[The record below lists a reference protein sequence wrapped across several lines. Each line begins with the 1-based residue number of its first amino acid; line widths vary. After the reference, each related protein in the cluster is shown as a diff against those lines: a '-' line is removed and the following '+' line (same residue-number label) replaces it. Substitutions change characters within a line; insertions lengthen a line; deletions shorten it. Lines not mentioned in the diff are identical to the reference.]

1 MGDLTCLVSKFNLLC
16 GEDKFLVTMNFH
28 FIRGTLILLLSF
40 TGFFS
45 FSQTCPTYVQRNN
58 GNNTPN
64 DCGSTAYLPAGYSKT
79 GSFQFNGVNVD
90 LAVVKVEKWSGSAW
104 ETYQDN
110 TISPAVYNNA
120 YFFGGYNNVTDW
132 LCFYGSSGNNGV
144 PPAANW
150 RFYFKEG
157 SNAAFT
163 CTYNINASGV
173 LPLTWNFINAEKQ
186 NGQVLLNWSTA
197 SEQNTKDFEV
207 QYSTNTTNWDL
218 LGTIQAAGNSNSTRN
233 YSFTH
238 QTPLKNNTYNYY
250 RILQRDI
257 DGKFSYS
264 KIVSII
270 FNEPGPDMSVYPNP
284 VSDVLTVYLSES
296 KLVRLSNAAGAIVW
310 QSNLPAG
317 RNQIS
322 VSQYSKGVYVLTA
335 GVQSYRVLIQ

>member
-1 MGDLTCLVSKFNLLC
+1 MKLIQKIALLKLFVFTTLVISAQN
-16 GEDKFLVTMNFH
+16 
-28 FIRGTLILLLSF
+28 
-40 TGFFS
+40 
-45 FSQTCPTYVQRNN
+45 CPQGPIQANN
-58 GNNTPN
+58 GQGGGSCNSNDSPPSGNPNWTKSGEWTFNSGPNTDLSIYTVYKDGSLYQSGNNAP
-64 DCGSTAYLPAGYSKT
+64 
-79 GSFQFNGVNVD
+79 
-90 LAVVKVEKWSGSAW
+90 SGSG
-104 ETYQDN
+104 
-110 TISPAVYNNA
+110 TIW
-120 YFFGGYNNVTDW
+120 FGGYKASTKT
-132 LCFYGSSGNNGV
+132 LCFYSQSQNINTPASGNWQITFSSSNG
-144 PPAANW
+144 AQ
-150 RFYFKEG
+150 
-157 SNAAFT
+157 
-163 CTYNINASGV
+163 CTYNVSSGGGV
-173 LPLTWNFINAEKQ
+173 TLPVTWETLSAQKQ
-186 NGQVLLNWSTA
+186 NSQVLIYWSTA

-335 GVQSYRVLIQ
+335 GLQSYRVIIQ